1 MKLDF
6 QLIRHNYIKRLV
18 IFSLFLYKT
27 QRRNEVM
34 YSNLIHTFVDKRL
47 NIDIELTIEVGPR
60 MEKSDVRSILLDDI
74 LGDTDVDVG
83 IMNLVIVR
91 FTTGHKEETLQI
103 NLNDEEKY
111 MIYLDS

>member
-1 MKLDF
+1 
-6 QLIRHNYIKRLV
+6 
-18 IFSLFLYKT
+18 
-27 QRRNEVM
+27 M